1 MMSEQAACCYRKY
14 LRNTVL
20 AQTLEERLQ
29 DDDGWSIVIR
39 FYAALQLMNAYLLDK
54 RNVSL
59 KLDDT
64 AHDQRKA
71 AMAKCPELREAPQK
85 YRALKSLSEG
95 VRYDPEF
102 VCAPHH
108 REESKKLFAKIVAI
122 VDPKIKK
129 T

>member
-1 MMSEQAACCYRKY
+1 MMSDQAACCYRKY

-20 AQTLEERLQ
+20 AQTLEEQMQ

-39 FYAALQLMNAYLLDK
+39 FYAALQLMNAYLLEK
-54 RNVSL
+54 KNVGL

-64 AHDQRKA
+64 AHEQRKA
-71 AMAKCPELREAPQK
+71 AMVKCPELREAPQK
-85 YRALKSLSEG
+85 YRMLKALSEG

-102 VCAPHH
+102 VCTPHH

-122 VDPKIKK
+122 VDAKIKK